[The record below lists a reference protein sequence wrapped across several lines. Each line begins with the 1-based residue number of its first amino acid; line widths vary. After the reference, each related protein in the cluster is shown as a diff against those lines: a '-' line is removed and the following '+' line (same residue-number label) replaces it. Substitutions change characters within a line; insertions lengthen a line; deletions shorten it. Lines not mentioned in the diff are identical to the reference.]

1 MAQASALAI
10 GSSCALP
17 HGSAP
22 VVQLPLRP
30 LYRDC
35 TRVQTHNQ
43 NMTVAAS
50 AIAER
55 NTFGH
60 LS

>member
-1 MAQASALAI
+1 MLWGGSKGGLEVRTSADGSTVLRGRFPYAI
-10 GSSCALP
+10 P
-17 HGSAP
+17 T
-22 VVQLPLRP
+22 VLRF
-30 LYRDC
+30 
-35 TRVQTHNQ
+35 QTHNQ

-55 NTFGH
+55 NTLGH